1 MSLLQADGP
10 GGECARVGEYS
21 RQNCTVATKIEYTT
35 LESTVEVGTDMALV
49 VASAE
54 FLDVLPTS
62 ENMASM
68 SQVAMSS

>member
-1 MSLLQADGP
+1 
-10 GGECARVGEYS
+10 
-21 RQNCTVATKIEYTT
+21 
-35 LESTVEVGTDMALV
+35 MALV